1 MIGGSYHGIDNDS
14 RSTPWRISPHVSSK
28 KRSKHNE
35 DADGVVGDRAFDH
48 AAAVYATTTGHDD
61 VFASP
66 ELLLNIVRMIAD
78 GNRVQSITNLSL
90 VSKNFYI
97 ATISDRLWREMC
109 YLRWKGKWGFHRR
122 WENALIDSGE
132 CQHTCSSTYPKC
144 EDGKFWQSRYRA
156 EEDGAAKQKIT
167 ADELE
172 NLVFDFRF
180 WMGEPTILGDEHIK
194 FKSGLVDSASREF
207 RFLRNAR
214 ERQERWSAEGPFWN
228 AKGHVVGHPS
238 QETGI
243 ECK

>member
-1 MIGGSYHGIDNDS
+1 M
-14 RSTPWRISPHVSSK
+14 
-28 KRSKHNE
+28 
-35 DADGVVGDRAFDH
+35 
-48 AAAVYATTTGHDD
+48 
-61 VFASP
+61 
-66 ELLLNIVRMIAD
+66 
-78 GNRVQSITNLSL
+78 
-90 VSKNFYI
+90 
-97 ATISDRLWREMC
+97 
-109 YLRWKGKWGFHRR
+109 
-122 WENALIDSGE
+122 IDSGE

-180 WMGEPTILGDEHIK
+180 WMGEPTILGDEQIK

-228 AKGHVVGHPS
+228 AKGHVL
-238 QETGI
+238 GI
-243 ECK
+243 RARKPESNVSSNHQFDGYLAFYSFLFITNI